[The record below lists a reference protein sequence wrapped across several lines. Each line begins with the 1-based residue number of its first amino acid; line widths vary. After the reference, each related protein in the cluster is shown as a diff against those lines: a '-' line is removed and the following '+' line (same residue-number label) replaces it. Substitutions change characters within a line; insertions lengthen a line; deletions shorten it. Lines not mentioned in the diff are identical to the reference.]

1 MIRVLVSGAAGRMGK
16 EVVKT
21 IWGAE
26 DTELV
31 GAVDPMAV
39 GVDVGSLLGIAETGI
54 KVRGDL
60 AAALAE
66 LKPEVLVDFTTPKTV
81 FANASLALKN
91 QVRPIIGTTGLSP
104 EQIAELQQLAKEN
117 QIGGLVAPNFAVGA
131 VLMMKL
137 ASITAKYLPHV
148 EIIELHHDKK
158 LDSPSGTAIKTAE
171 LIEASRQQAVVGNV
185 AATEKIPGCRGG
197 NKNGIHIHS
206 VRLPGLVAHQEL
218 IFGGVGE
225 TLTIR
230 HDSISRESF
239 MPGVLLAVRKAS
251 ELQEL
256 IYGLDNIIFSD

>member
-16 EVVKT
+16 EVLKT
-21 IWGAE
+21 IWGAA

-39 GVDVGSLLGIAETGI
+39 GVDVGNLLGLGETGI
-54 KVRGDL
+54 KVQGDL
-60 AAALAE
+60 EAALTE
-66 LKPEVLVDFTTPKTV
+66 IKPEVMVDFTTPKTV
-81 FANASLALKN
+81 FANARLSLQK

-104 EQIAELQQLAKEN
+104 EQIAELQQLAQEN
-117 QIGGLVAPNFAVGA
+117 GVGGLIAPNFAVGA
-131 VLMMKL
+131 VLMMKM

-171 LIEASRQQAVVGNV
+171 LIEASRQETVAANV
-185 AATEKIPGCRGG
+185 ASTEKIPGCRGG
-197 NKNGIHIHS
+197 DKNGIHIHS

-239 MPGVLLAVRKAS
+239 MPGVLLAVRKAP
-251 ELQEL
+251 ELKEL
-256 IYGLDNIIFSD
+256 VYGLDNIIFSD